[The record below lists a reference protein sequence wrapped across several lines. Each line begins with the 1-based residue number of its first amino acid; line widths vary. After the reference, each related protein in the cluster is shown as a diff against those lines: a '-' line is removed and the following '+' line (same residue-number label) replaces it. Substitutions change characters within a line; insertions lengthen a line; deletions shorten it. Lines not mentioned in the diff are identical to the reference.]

1 MAPLPTLFAL
11 LCSVAVLLVL
21 CDGKIFTDANDNDLY
36 KERQR
41 PAKTVEAKYHQREEA
56 LANQHQNEREEWER
70 KMVETKRKF
79 EMERQKF
86 EQKMRLKRQ
95 EQTEQ
100 LAQIANERKRQD
112 EQQQQR

>member
-1 MAPLPTLFAL
+1 MTSPEDINDGTNAAL
-11 LCSVAVLLVL
+11 DSVA
-21 CDGKIFTDANDNDLY
+21 KA
-36 KERQR
+36 
-41 PAKTVEAKYHQREEA
+41 VEAKYHQREEA

-100 LAQIANERKRQD
+100 LAQMANERKRQD

>member
-41 PAKTVEAKYHQREEA
+41 PAKTSQSYQMITPDQASGSSMFTLNRSLFSVCAGKNA
-56 LANQHQNEREEWER
+56 PA
-70 KMVETKRKF
+70 
-79 EMERQKF
+79 
-86 EQKMRLKRQ
+86 
-95 EQTEQ
+95 
-100 LAQIANERKRQD
+100 
-112 EQQQQR
+112 